1 MGISILA
8 FIIVLGVLI
17 FFHELGHFLMARL
30 FGVGVEKFSLGFGPR
45 LIGKKIGI
53 TDYRLS
59 AIPLGG
65 YVKMV
70 GEEPDA
76 EVVPADTHL
85 SFTHKHVLK
94 RICIV
99 AAGPVFNLLLA
110 VLIFFIFFAI
120 TGIEDIRPIIRQ
132 VQKDSAA
139 QRAGLRLDD
148 RIVSIDGTKI
158 DAWYDIDK
166 AVTESNGRRLQLGV
180 IRNGALIE
188 IDVRPELK
196 QGVDLLGDNIS
207 YFDIGI
213 SAFPELMAIVGDVN
227 AGFPAEKAGLKK
239 GDQITSINGIPIV
252 SWRQMQSLIS
262 SSGGAELTLTIKR
275 GAEVLKIHL
284 TPQHVETKDHLG
296 RAEKRYLIGITNQPI
311 EIPETDLVTKRLNP
325 IEAAVKS
332 VEQSYSILVL
342 MIRSVAKMIDGSIP
356 KDSLGGPI
364 MIAKMAGDQARLGLD
379 KLIQFIAFISINL
392 AIINLLP
399 IPVLDGGHLL
409 FFLIEAI
416 KGRPVSIKVRE
427 VAQQIGLFILLLLII
442 LVFYNDI
449 SKLFFS

>member
-30 FGVGVEKFSLGFGPR
+30 FGVGVEKFSLGFGWR

-76 EVVPADTHL
+76 EVAPADVHL
-85 SFTHKHVLK
+85 SFTHKHVFK

-110 VLIFFIFFAI
+110 VLIYFIFFAI
-120 TGIEDIRPIIRQ
+120 TGVEVPRSVIRQ
-132 VQKDSAA
+132 VQKDSIA
-139 QRAGLRLDD
+139 QKAGLRVDD
-148 RIVSIDGTKI
+148 LIVSVDGTEVN
-158 DAWYDIDK
+158 AWYDVDE
-166 AVTESNGRRLQLGV
+166 AVTESNGRSLRLGV
-180 IRNGALIE
+180 LRNDTLLE
-188 IDVRPELK
+188 IDVTPQLK
-196 QGVDLLGDNIS
+196 DGLDILGDSIS
-207 YFDIGI
+207 YYDIGI
-213 SAFPELMAIVGDVN
+213 SAFPELKAIVGEVN
-227 AGFPAEKAGLKK
+227 PGYPAEKAGLKK
-239 GDQITSINGIPIV
+239 GDLITAINGIPIV
-252 SWRQMQSLIS
+252 NWQQMQSLIS
-262 SSGGAELTLTIKR
+262 SSGGAELTLTLERDAKML
-275 GAEVLKIHL
+275 EVRL
-284 TPQHVETKDHLG
+284 TPKHVETKDHLG
-296 RAEKRYLIGITNQPI
+296 RVENRYLIGITNQQI
-311 EIPETDLVTKRLNP
+311 EIPESDLVTKRLNP
-325 IEAAVKS
+325 IKAAVKS
-332 VEQSYSILVL
+332 LERCYSIVVL
-342 MIRSVAKMIDGSIP
+342 MIRSVVKIIDGSIP

-364 MIAKMAGDQARLGLD
+364 MIAKMAGDHAKLGVD

-409 FFLIEAI
+409 FFMIEAI

>member
-76 EVVPADTHL
+76 EVDPADAHL

-120 TGIEDIRPIIRQ
+120 TGIEDIRPIVRQ

-139 QRAGLRLDD
+139 QQAGLRLDD
-148 RIVSIDGTKI
+148 LIVSIDGTKI

-166 AVTESNGRRLQLGV
+166 AVTESKGRRLQLGV
-180 IRNGALIE
+180 VRNGALIE

-207 YFDIGI
+207 FFDIGI

-227 AGFPAEKAGLKK
+227 AGFPADKAGLKK

-342 MIRSVAKMIDGSIP
+342 MIRSVVKMIDGSIP

-449 SKLFFS
+449 SKLFFN